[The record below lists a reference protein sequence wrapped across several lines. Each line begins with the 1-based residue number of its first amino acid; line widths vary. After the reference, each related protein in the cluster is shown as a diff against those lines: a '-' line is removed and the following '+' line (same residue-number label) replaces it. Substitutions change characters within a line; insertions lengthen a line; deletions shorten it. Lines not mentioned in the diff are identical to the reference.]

1 MKPHTIDNRASA
13 PVFVVDDDDATSAL
27 VARVLKDAGLRA
39 ETFADAR
46 DAIAAAERE
55 TPCLVVTDHEMTP
68 TTGVELAEIVRRR
81 HPSTPVIVMTGHADV
96 DHAVQALR
104 AGVWDFLTKPLEVG
118 RLVWAA
124 ERACEHFYL
133 HDEVRRLRMRV
144 EDRTDGGS
152 FHSII
157 GKSDAM
163 KRVFDLLCRV
173 APTDAPALL
182 QGQSGTGKELAA
194 RALHEESSRRDGPF
208 IAINCAAVPESLI
221 ESELFGHVKGAFT
234 DANRDRAGLFVEANG
249 GTLFLDEI
257 GELPL
262 VMQPKLLRALQERR
276 VRPVGGDREVSFDA
290 RIVAATNRDLR
301 HEVAEGRFRE
311 GLFYRLNM
319 VGVEIPP
326 LAERGMDVLLL
337 AHHFLEV
344 YSERFGKEVTRIT
357 PEAAERLMSCDWPG
371 NVRELE
377 NCVGRAVALSRGEKL
392 DLADLS
398 EPIRSHRATRVPEAV
413 TAPEQFVTLAELE
426 ARYLRRVL
434 DALEGNKSE
443 AARIL
448 GIDRRTLYRRLAK
461 SEERDG

>member
-1 MKPHTIDNRASA
+1 M
-13 PVFVVDDDDATSAL
+13 
-27 VARVLKDAGLRA
+27 
-39 ETFADAR
+39 
-46 DAIAAAERE
+46 
-55 TPCLVVTDHEMTP
+55 
-68 TTGVELAEIVRRR
+68 
-81 HPSTPVIVMTGHADV
+81 
-96 DHAVQALR
+96 
-104 AGVWDFLTKPLEVG
+104 
-118 RLVWAA
+118 
-124 ERACEHFYL
+124 
-133 HDEVRRLRMRV
+133 
-144 EDRTDGGS
+144 
-152 FHSII
+152 
-157 GKSDAM
+157 
-163 KRVFDLLCRV
+163 
-173 APTDAPALL
+173 
-182 QGQSGTGKELAA
+182 
-194 RALHEESSRRDGPF
+194 
-208 IAINCAAVPESLI
+208 
-221 ESELFGHVKGAFT
+221 
-234 DANRDRAGLFVEANG
+234 
-249 GTLFLDEI
+249 
-257 GELPL
+257 
-262 VMQPKLLRALQERR
+262 
-276 VRPVGGDREVSFDA
+276 RPVGGDREVSFDA

-311 GLFYRLNM
+311 DLFYRLNM

-357 PEAAERLMSCDWPG
+357 PEAAERLMSYDWPG